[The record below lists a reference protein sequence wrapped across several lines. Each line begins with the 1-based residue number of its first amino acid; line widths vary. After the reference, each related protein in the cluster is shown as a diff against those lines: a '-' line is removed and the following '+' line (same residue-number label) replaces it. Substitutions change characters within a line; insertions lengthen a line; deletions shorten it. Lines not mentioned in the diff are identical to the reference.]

1 MKHYIRYQV
10 LNIPDKLRCE
20 IRINIGDKSP
30 EYTSESMT
38 GRNTSITLYPIITL
52 NITRPVEVD
61 ENGNRTRAKL
71 NPNDMLSMTRY
82 QLPLLID
89 ELKSIEN
96 DMKTPELFTYQGK
109 RLELN
114 EESAKRIRKVFMI
127 GTMTLELTAVVI
139 VQPDES
145 RVEGIKM
152 KYNNEQSTVL
162 LTLNDLRSLI
172 FTLEHTDID
181 NIAMLLY
188 TTYGKSK
195 DKQKIYTPES
205 LQASAPVV
213 DIPPKE
219 DFD

>member
-20 IRINIGDKSP
+20 IRINIGDRSP
-30 EYTSESMT
+30 EYTSESVS

-52 NITRPVEVD
+52 SITRAMEID
-61 ENGNRTRAKL
+61 EEGRKMRPRI

-89 ELKSIEN
+89 ELNHIEN

-114 EESAKRIRKVFMI
+114 EEIGKKVRRVFMI
-127 GTMTLELTAVVI
+127 GTVTLELTAVVI
-139 VQPDES
+139 TQQDES

-181 NIAMLLY
+181 NVSMSLY
-188 TTYGKSK
+188 KLFGNSK
-195 DKQKIYTPES
+195 DTKKVYTPES
-205 LQASAPVV
+205 LQVPVV

-219 DFD
+219 EFE